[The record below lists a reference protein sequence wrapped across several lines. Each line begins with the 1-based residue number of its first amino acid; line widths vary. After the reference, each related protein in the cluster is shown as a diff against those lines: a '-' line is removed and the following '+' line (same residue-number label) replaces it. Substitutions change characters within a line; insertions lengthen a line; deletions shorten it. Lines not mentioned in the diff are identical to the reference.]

1 MPYALHA
8 GTRLYWRAD
17 GDPALPPLVLGNS
30 LGTDHCL
37 WDPVM
42 PRLADFFRVIRMDMR
57 GHGAS
62 DAPDG
67 EYTVELLAKDVLA
80 VADAAGIERFDYCG
94 ISLGGMIGQWL
105 GLHASHRLRRLVLC
119 NTTGRAD
126 PAPQVARIA
135 TVREKGMPAVLDTV
149 LGRFFTARFR
159 ARGTAHLHSVAQTLL
174 SLDPVGYAGCC
185 AAVRDHDLLAQLP
198 RIATPTTVVTGR
210 HDLSTPPAMGE
221 AIAAAIPG
229 ARLVELDC
237 AHIPHSEDS
246 PAFVEL
252 VMAALRPERVQGEP
266 AEGAHVASGA
276 LPVGAAP
283 VTGVAADSDLVSQ
296 YQRGIARRKQAL
308 GEAYVNART
317 EQGHPITADFQRMM
331 TRWAWHDVWTR
342 PVFDDRTRRLVVLA
356 ITSALGR
363 WEEFRLHLKAGLDR
377 ELSPTEMKELLT
389 QAAIYAGVPAAN
401 TGFHIGVELLK
412 EREAARAQ
420 SKE

>member
-1 MPYALHA
+1 MPFATHA
-8 GTRLYWRAD
+8 GARLYWRAD
-17 GDPALPPLVLGNS
+17 GDPALPPLLLGNS

-42 PRLADFFRVIRMDMR
+42 PRLADYFRVIRIDMR

-62 DAPDG
+62 DAPPG
-67 EYTVELLAKDVLA
+67 EYSVELLARDVLA

-94 ISLGGMIGQWL
+94 ISLGGMVGQWL
-105 GLHASHRLRRLVLC
+105 GVHAPQRLRRLVLC

-135 TVREKGMPAVLDTV
+135 TVKAQGMPAVLDTV
-149 LGRFFTARFR
+149 LGRFFTERFR

-174 SLDPVGYAGCC
+174 ALDPAGYAGCC
-185 AAVRDHDLLAQLP
+185 AAVRDHDLLARLP
-198 RIATPTTVVTGR
+198 GVAVPTTVVTGA
-210 HDLSTPPAMGE
+210 HDLSTPPPLGE

-229 ARLVELDC
+229 ARLVRLDC
-237 AHIPHSEDS
+237 AHIPHSEDPS
-246 PAFVEL
+246 GFVEML
-252 VMAALRPERVQGEP
+252 MAALEPERVQAAP
-266 AEGAHVASGA
+266 APGTHAASGA
-276 LPVGAAP
+276 LPAGAAP
-283 VTGVAADSDLVSQ
+283 VTGVAANADLPSQ

-308 GEAYVNART
+308 GEAYVTART

-356 ITSALGR
+356 ITASLGR
-363 WEEFRLHLKAGLDR
+363 WEEYRLHLKAGLER
-377 ELSPTEMKELLT
+377 ELSPTDLKELLT

-401 TGFHIGVELLK
+401 TGFQVGVEVLT
-412 EREAARAQ
+412 ERDAARA
-420 SKE
+420 KG